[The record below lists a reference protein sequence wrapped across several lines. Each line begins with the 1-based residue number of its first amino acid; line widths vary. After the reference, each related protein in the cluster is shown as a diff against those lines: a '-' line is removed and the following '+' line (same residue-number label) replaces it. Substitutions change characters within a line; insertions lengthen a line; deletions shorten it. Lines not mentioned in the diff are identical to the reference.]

1 MFKCLFELV
10 EEILRP
16 LMAGGSD
23 EWELSGVP
31 AVDVT
36 SLEWILLFI
45 SRLLSA
51 VERPREATCR
61 WEFLENIYSNF
72 KLSSK
77 QMSSRNRTKIKK
89 KLFQTNKYFQFNK
102 LKENRKNFDK

>member
-1 MFKCLFELV
+1 
-10 EEILRP
+10 
-16 LMAGGSD
+16 MAGGSD